1 MSKKCFSLLLGLVFL
16 IAGSSTAFASGFAII
31 EQSVSG
37 LGTAFSSGA
46 AASDASTVF
55 FNPAGMTLLEG
66 QQVTAGVHFIFP
78 SAEFKKKKAENAI
91 GAPLSGGDGGNGGE
105 TAVVPNFY
113 YTNKINDRL
122 SIGLGITAPFG
133 LRTDYNKTWVG
144 RYHAVESDVKT
155 ININPAIAYKVTD
168 KLSIGVGVSAEYM
181 DVTLSSMVDGG
192 LVAFA
197 AVAGAGGDPRPLAPI
212 VSNSD
217 YDVFAENKADDWG
230 YGYNLGAIYEFTP
243 DTRIGIAYRSEI
255 KHKLEGDIDT
265 DVPSSLTALPGVGPL
280 LGAAFKDQDIHGKI
294 TLPATA
300 SFNVYSKITERFAL
314 MADVTW
320 TEWSSFD
327 ELTIHFEGDGI
338 AGKDSTTT
346 TEKWD
351 DTWRYSLGATF
362 QATEALI
369 LRSGVAYDETPIP
382 DDYRTPRIPGEDRY
396 WVTLGAGYQFTE
408 YLPMDIAYAHLFVDD
423 SKMQKSV
430 SDPED
435 TARGTVVGE
444 FDNSVDIASIEFSY
458 RF

>member
-66 QQVTAGVHFIFP
+66 QQVTAGVHFIIP
-78 SAEFKKKKAENAI
+78 SAEFKTKKAENVL
-91 GAPLSGGDGGNGGE
+91 GVPLSGGDGGNGGE

-168 KLSIGVGVSAEYM
+168 KFSIGVGVSAEYM
-181 DVTLSSMVDGG
+181 DVTLSSMIDGG
-192 LVAFA
+192 LVYYKAT
-197 AVAGAGGDPRPLAPI
+197 GNPSYI
-212 VSNSD
+212 SNSD
-217 YDVFAENKADDWG
+217 FDVFAENKADDWG

-265 DVPSSLTALPGVGPL
+265 DVPSVLAPLDSL
-280 LGAAFKDQDIHGKI
+280 FQDQDIHGKI

-300 SFNVYSKITERFAL
+300 SFNVYSKITDRFAL

-327 ELTIHFEGDGI
+327 ELTIHFEEAPI
-338 AGKDSTTT
+338 AGQDSTTT

-408 YLPMDIAYAHLFVDD
+408 YLSMDVAYAHLFVDD
-423 SKMQKSV
+423 SKMQKSA
-430 SDPED
+430 SNPED
-435 TARGTVVGE
+435 AARGTVVGE

>member
-46 AASDASTVF
+46 AATDSSTVF
-55 FNPAGMTLLEG
+55 YNPAGMTLLEG

-78 SAEFKKKKAENAI
+78 SAEFKKEKGTNAI
-91 GAPLSGGDGGNGGE
+91 GQPISGGDGGNGGE
-105 TAVVPNFY
+105 TAVVPNLY

-133 LRTDYNKTWVG
+133 LRTDYGKTWVG

-168 KLSIGVGVSAEYM
+168 KLSLAVGVSAEYM

-192 LVAFA
+192 LFN
-197 AVAGAGGDPRPLAPI
+197 AGLAGVGHPLADYQMAGDPTSY
-212 VSNSD
+212 SNSAND
-217 YDVFAENKADDWG
+217 IFAENTADDWG

-243 DTRIGIAYRSEI
+243 DTRIGFAYRSEI
-255 KHKLEGDIDT
+255 EHKLKGDIDT
-265 DVPSSLTALPGVGPL
+265 DVPSTLAGLAPF
-280 LGAAFKDQDIHGKI
+280 FKDQDIHGKI

-300 SFNVYSKITERFAL
+300 SFNVYSKITDRFAL
-314 MADVTW
+314 MADATW

-338 AGKDSTTT
+338 AYQDSTTT

-362 QATEALI
+362 QAMDTLI
-369 LRSGVAYDETPIP
+369 LRTGVAYDESPIS
-382 DDYRTPRIPGEDRY
+382 DKHRTPRIPGNDRY

-408 YLPMDIAYAHLFVDD
+408 TLSMDVAYAHLFVDD
-423 SKMQKSV
+423 AKMEKSATN
-430 SDPED
+430 PED
-435 TARGTVVGE
+435 AARGTVEGE
-444 FDNSVDIASIEFSY
+444 FENSVDIASIAFNY

>member
-16 IAGSSTAFASGFAII
+16 IAGSSTVFASGFAII

-46 AASDASTVF
+46 AAADSSTIF
-55 FNPAGMTLLEG
+55 FNPAGMTFLEG

-78 SAEFKKKKAENAI
+78 STKFDSDEATNAL
-91 GAPLSGGDGGNGGE
+91 GMELSGGDGGNGGE

-113 YTNKINDRL
+113 YTNKINDKL
-122 SIGLGITAPFG
+122 SIGLGISAPFG

-144 RYHAVESDVKT
+144 RYHAVESDVTT

-192 LVAFA
+192 LVYY
-197 AVAGAGGDPRPLAPI
+197 GATGNPSYI
-212 VSNSD
+212 SNSD

-230 YGYNLGAIYEFTP
+230 YGYNLGAIYEFTSN
-243 DTRIGIAYRSEI
+243 TRIGIAYRSEI
-255 KHKLEGDIDT
+255 KHKVEGDIDT
-265 DVPSSLTALPGVGPL
+265 DIPSALTDLNPALAG
-280 LGAAFKDQDIHGKI
+280 AFKDQDLHGKI

-300 SFNVYSKITERFAL
+300 SFNVYSKITDRFAL

-338 AGKDSTTT
+338 AGKKSTTT

-351 DTWRYSLGATF
+351 DIWRYSLGATF
-362 QATEALI
+362 QATDALI
-369 LRSGVAYDETPIP
+369 LRSGVAYDESPIP
-382 DDYRTPRIPGEDRY
+382 DDYRTPRIAGEDRY
-396 WVTLGAGYQFTE
+396 WVTLGAGYQFNE
-408 YLPMDIAYAHLFVDD
+408 HLVMDIAYAHLFVDD
-423 SKMQKSV
+423 SKMQKHAGT
-430 SDPED
+430 DPDGED
-435 TARGTVVGE
+435 FAHGTVVGE
-444 FDNSVDIASIEFSY
+444 FDNSVDIASVQFSY
-458 RF
+458 KF